1 MIGTGNG
8 IGIGSGN
15 GLLSNT
21 WGAGEELFKNNYY
34 IYILEQIGGD
44 FLRNQIDEE
53 MWINPSQGR
62 NLYYWS
68 GTLEPK
74 PYSGNSFYN
83 TKSSGWVSFQTSSQA
98 NSLGW
103 SGGGFNVNASN
114 SIVFTP
120 IVGFV
125 FHIALK
131 SAQTYNFTI
140 KVLGTNSTEAS
151 IVFGSSAGAGVD
163 YVLPRDNKWH
173 AFEIPISFF
182 TGQGLTFG
190 TLTNQNYL
198 VFELGSTAGNG
209 LEVDATFFYNPNGSR

>member
-8 IGIGSGN
+8 IGIGAGN

-21 WGAGEELFKNNYY
+21 WGAGEELFHNDYY
-34 IYILEQIGGD
+34 VYILEQIGGD

-62 NLYYWS
+62 NLYYWN

-83 TKSSGWVSFQTSSQA
+83 TQSSGWVSFQTTSQA

-103 SGGGFNVNASN
+103 SGGGFNVDASN

-120 IVGFV
+120 NMGFA

-131 SAQTYNFTI
+131 SAQSYDFTI
-140 KVLGTNSTEAS
+140 KVLGTNGTETP
-151 IVFGSSAGAGVD
+151 IVFGTSAGAGID
-163 YVLPRDNKWH
+163 YVLPRDNNWH

-182 TGQGLTFG
+182 TGLTFG
-190 TLTNQNYL
+190 TITNQNYL

-209 LEVDATFFYNPNGSR
+209 LEVDATFFYNPNASR